1 MNYIYD
7 VALNF
12 QENYYQFFE
21 WNRHDKIKNIPKIPI
36 YHIGD
41 EDLLSLKNNKIKVN
55 STLINKIKEDNK
67 KQQKIICLVSNQKI
81 TLGLLFNEEGFLL
94 K

>member
-21 WNRHDKIKNIPKIPI
+21 WNRHDKIKNIAKIPL
-36 YHIGD
+36 YHISD
-41 EDLLSLKNNKIKVN
+41 EDILS
-55 STLINKIKEDNK
+55 
-67 KQQKIICLVSNQKI
+67 
-81 TLGLLFNEEGFLL
+81 FNEDTLL
-94 K
+94 MDVAVIYKDRATVIKLKAKADNLNKNGENNHS